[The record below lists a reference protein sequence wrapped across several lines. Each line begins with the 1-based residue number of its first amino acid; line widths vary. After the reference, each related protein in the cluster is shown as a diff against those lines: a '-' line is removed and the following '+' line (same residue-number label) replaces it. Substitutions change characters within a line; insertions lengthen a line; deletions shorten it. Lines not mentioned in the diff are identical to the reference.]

1 MRVADVSQNR
11 KRRRGP
17 NRAPKSI
24 NASSASLVE
33 DTLSRQK
40 SQGSTYPSI
49 ESSGRPG
56 PSDSSFITG
65 PGYASA
71 GGLAHSF
78 FDDGAAHTTN
88 WNALIDNMREA
99 VQEYRYAI
107 NTNDRVQFVQKAEN
121 ISDHLRLLLAAGS
134 GTTDNHSGQPS
145 IIMTNR
151 QLYPHFRVMM
161 SEFSK
166 LVLSSHLAAADW
178 PPAGTHAKCLREADV
193 FLDGTY
199 AFADIARTQR
209 GEDIPR
215 LAPGFVV
222 GSSAG
227 GNWQNNGLVS
237 KGSISSLTD
246 PEDFEARPEPDAP
259 LTLALVTRLDEV
271 KRAVLTC
278 VKHLDEQ
285 LKIRDNMVDATRHE
299 EITINVCS
307 AATHIVEGIAPF
319 FHVLES
325 VNLAPLA
332 AMFPSTSLSE
342 FITQKQRLYDLIA
355 DLVVNCQS
363 VGGPLGD
370 EWAAF
375 RGESLED
382 RLQNVR
388 TSEQQ
393 LIACMQQ
400 LCLLLQY
407 MCEQMPQSDPGVQV
421 PDPKSPTLS
430 SFSGRSSKPA
440 TTPRV
445 EHDHPRNRGPKVHQF
460 FGESPDPV
468 DEYPWFL
475 KLDHGGDNELLYM
488 SNAPTVRG
496 GTLLALVEQLTRHDR
511 LDSSFNS
518 TFLLTYKSIMS
529 ATDLWDMLMR
539 RFNTQPP
546 NGLSQEQYKIWEQQK
561 QKPIRHRVVN
571 VVKMWID
578 QYWMEA
584 ADETSNNLVRSI
596 HDFARSILYP
606 TQEAMAKLIMGV
618 CDARM
623 AGKHDPFARR
633 MMVNINLPGPAPI
646 LPKNLRKLKF
656 PDIDVLEFARQLTI
670 LDYRFYSKITPKE
683 CMAKMWSAKEM
694 GESPDEA
701 FPNIRAMILHSNQLT
716 NWVGDMILKQTAI
729 KSRVVVIKSFVAIAE
744 KCRQFHN
751 YSTMTSIIST
761 FSAAAIDRL
770 KRTWSEVPP
779 KTMSMLEHMQRL
791 MNATENFKNYKEVLQ
806 YTQPPCVPFFGVY
819 LADMVQIHEGLT
831 NELRGTNLINFYK
844 RSRAADTT
852 QGIQKFQMV
861 PYRLSPVPELQEYIC
876 QNIQRAVDLT
886 ESYSRSLEVEPRE
899 DELARTT
906 RQLTEYGG

>member
-1 MRVADVSQNR
+1 MRSAND
-11 KRRRGP
+11 
-17 NRAPKSI
+17 
-24 NASSASLVE
+24 SSASLVE
-33 DTLSRQK
+33 DSLTRQR
-40 SQGSTYPSI
+40 SHGSTYPSV
-49 ESSGRPG
+49 EASNRNG
-56 PSDSSFITG
+56 PSDSSFISG
-65 PGYASA
+65 PTSASA
-71 GGLAHSF
+71 VGMANSF
-78 FDDGAAHTTN
+78 FDDGTGFSAS
-88 WNALIDNMREA
+88 WDMLIDNLREA

-178 PPAGTHAKCLREADV
+178 PPPGTHAKCLREADG
-193 FLDGTY
+193 LLSGTY
-199 AFADIARTQR
+199 AFIDVARTQR
-209 GEDIPR
+209 GEEIPR
-215 LAPGFVV
+215 LVPGFVV
-222 GSSAG
+222 GSNSG
-227 GNWQNNGLVS
+227 GNWQNNGL
-237 KGSISSLTD
+237 ILRDTTSSLSD
-246 PEDFEARPEPDAP
+246 PEDYETSAEPNAP
-259 LTLALVTRLDEV
+259 LTPQLITRLDDL
-271 KRAVLTC
+271 KRMVLGC
-278 VKHLDEQ
+278 VRHLDEQ
-285 LKIRDNMVDATRHE
+285 LKIRDQMVNAARHE
-299 EITINVCS
+299 EITANVCS
-307 AATHIVEGIAPF
+307 AATRIVESIGPY
-319 FHVLES
+319 FHLIES
-325 VNLAPLA
+325 INLAPLA
-332 AMFPSTSLSE
+332 GMFPNTNMTE
-342 FITQKQRLYDLIA
+342 FVSQKQRLYDLLA

-370 EWAAF
+370 EWAAY

-382 RLQNVR
+382 RLANVR
-388 TSEQQ
+388 MSEQQ
-393 LIACMQQ
+393 LIACMHQ
-400 LCLLLQY
+400 LYLLLQF
-407 MCEQMPQSDPGVQV
+407 MCDQMPQGDPSLQYGEA
-421 PDPKSPTLS
+421 KSPTASDYAGLS
-430 SFSGRSSKPA
+430 PHPA
-440 TTPRV
+440 STPRV
-445 EHDHPRNRGPKVHQF
+445 DHDHPRHRGSKVHQF

-475 KLDHGGDNELLYM
+475 KLDHGGENELVYM

-496 GTLLALVEQLTRHDR
+496 GTMLALVEQLTRHDR
-511 LDSSFNS
+511 LDASFNS
-518 TFLLTYKSIMS
+518 TFLLTYRSIIS
-529 ATDLWDMLMR
+529 ATELWDMLMR

-546 NGLSQEQYKIWEQQK
+546 NGLSQEQYKIWEQKK

-578 QYWMEA
+578 QYWMEQ
-584 ADETSNNLVRSI
+584 ADEISNGLIKSI
-596 HDFARSILYP
+596 HEFARSILYP

-618 CDARM
+618 CDARV

-633 MMVNINLPGPAPI
+633 MMVNSTLPGPAPI

-656 PDIDVLEFARQLTI
+656 PDIDILEFARQLTI

-683 CMAKMWSAKEM
+683 CMTKMWSAKEM
-694 GESPDEA
+694 GDSPEEA

-716 NWVGDMILKQTAI
+716 NWVGDMVLKQTSI

-770 KRTWSEVPP
+770 KRTWSEVAP
-779 KTMSMLEHMQRL
+779 KTMSLLENMQRL

-806 YTQPPCVPFFGVY
+806 YTQAPCVPFFGVY
-819 LADMVQIHEGLT
+819 LADMVQIHEGLS
-831 NELRGTNLINFYK
+831 NELRGTSLINFYK
-844 RSRAADTT
+844 RMRAADTV

-861 PYRLSPVPELQEYIC
+861 QYRLTPVPELQEYIC

-906 RQLTEYGG
+906 RQLSEYGG